1 MEHYVESA
9 VRINATSKKVWE
21 ILDDFGGVENFSFGV
36 EQSPIIG
43 EKSSG
48 LGAKQHCVFYDKKSV
63 YEEIIE
69 YEENK
74 SFKVVLSELSM
85 PMRTM
90 FAGFS
95 VEKVTDTTCEVSMYM
110 DFVVKLGPLGALMGM
125 VIMRPMMK
133 GLQKKLLSGLAYYS
147 FTGKTIGSEL
157 PPSEELAQAL
167 VS

>member
-1 MEHYVESA
+1 
-9 VRINATSKKVWE
+9 
-21 ILDDFGGVENFSFGV
+21 
-36 EQSPIIG
+36 
-43 EKSSG
+43 
-48 LGAKQHCVFYDKKSV
+48 
-63 YEEIIE
+63 
-69 YEENK
+69 
-74 SFKVVLSELSM
+74 M
-85 PMRTM
+85 PMKTM